1 MLVTSLRLNKML
13 NSVLK
18 AAEAYKNS
26 ATQRKM
32 HEFVQNDDQIK
43 NAKQKIDYETVEKES
58 KGYLMIR

>member
-1 MLVTSLRLNKML
+1 ML

>member
-1 MLVTSLRLNKML
+1 ML

-18 AAEAYKNS
+18 AAQAYKNS

-43 NAKQKIDYETVEKES
+43 NARQKIDYETVEKES
-58 KGYLMIR
+58 KGYLMIRQFLFQ